1 LTRTRPSLRWS
12 SAAVAAA
19 KLASLN
25 FHKVDR
31 NSRLYHMAANRPR
44 TLKTVTGAGGQ
55 GRDIYDQAV
64 DPSRSTLDAAR
75 VIAER
80 AEKAQIDFLFT
91 ADLLRFGAQGA
102 IGSQEPLMFVAAL
115 SAITSRIGLIATVTS
130 TFHHPFNLARL
141 FGTLDHLSNGRA
153 AWNLVTSSVGEEN
166 YGMAL
171 PAPEDRY
178 ARAAE
183 ALDVVNALWDSW
195 KAGALTADERGRAV
209 LDSSLVQPID
219 HQGRFFSV
227 AGPLNIPPLPQGR
240 PVQIQAGQSEAGIAL
255 GARHAEIVFT
265 SLPTLGIAQEYTTRI
280 RRLAAGHGRRPG
292 LPWIFSS
299 LHATFGATEQE
310 AKRKVAERVE
320 AIDFERGRAQVEDMF
335 GGGVDLSSVRLDQTI
350 PAEVI
355 PDVRTVNGRRGRVDI
370 FSRYAAQGYT
380 LRQLIIAAQDT
391 GHWSVAGTP
400 GQIADAIEERFRAGV
415 LDVVSLGGIGDD
427 RAHEFVVDG
436 LLHELR
442 HRGIVSDGYQGAT
455 LRENLGLP
463 VEARPGAPVGRHSL
477 GGSPLLGRVR

>member
-1 LTRTRPSLRWS
+1 
-12 SAAVAAA
+12 
-19 KLASLN
+19 
-25 FHKVDR
+25 
-31 NSRLYHMAANRPR
+31 MAAQAPR

-55 GRDIYDQAV
+55 GQDIYDQAI
-64 DPSRSTLDAAR
+64 DESRSTLDTAR
-75 VIAER
+75 RIAER
-80 AEKAQIDFLFT
+80 AEKAEIDFLFT

-102 IGSQEPLMFVAAL
+102 IGSQEPLMFVSAL
-115 SAITSRIGLIATVTS
+115 SSVTSRIGLIATVST

-153 AWNLVTSSVGEEN
+153 AWNLVTSSIGEEN
-166 YGMAL
+166 YGVPL

-183 ALDVVNALWDSW
+183 SLEVIYALWDSW
-195 KAGALTADERGRAV
+195 KPGALTADARGRAV
-209 LDSSLVQPID
+209 LDPSRVLPVE
-219 HQGRFFSV
+219 HQGTFFSV
-227 AGPLNIPPLPQGR
+227 QGPLNIPPLPQGR

-255 GARHAEIVFT
+255 GARYAEIVFT
-265 SLPTLGIAQEYTTRI
+265 SLPTLETAREYTAKI

-310 AKRKVAERVE
+310 ARRKVSDRVE

-335 GGGVDLSSVRLDQTI
+335 GGGVDFSSVKLDQTI
-350 PAEVI
+350 PADLI
-355 PDVRTVNGRRGRVDI
+355 PDVTTVNGRRGRVDI

-380 LRQLIIAAQDT
+380 LRELVIAAQDT
-391 GHWSVAGTP
+391 GHWSIAGTP
-400 GQIADAIEERFRAGV
+400 DQIADAIEERFYAGV
-415 LDVVSLGGIGDD
+415 LDVVSLGGIADD
-427 RAHEFVVDG
+427 RQHEFVVGG

-442 HRGIVSDGYQGAT
+442 KRGIVNDGYRGGT

-463 VEARPGAPVGRHSL
+463 AEDLAPAG
-477 GGSPLLGRVR
+477 VRS